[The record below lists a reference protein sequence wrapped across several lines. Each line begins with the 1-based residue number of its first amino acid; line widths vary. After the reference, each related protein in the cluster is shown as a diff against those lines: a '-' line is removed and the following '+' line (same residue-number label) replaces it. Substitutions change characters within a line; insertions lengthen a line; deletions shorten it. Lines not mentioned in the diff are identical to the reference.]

1 MARLKLYRKPGKKY
15 RTELRPSRIEILIL
29 PLLICFLI
37 SIVVWCYAT
46 GHSRSETQPP
56 VNPPCSDTAD
66 TADTTEAPME
76 GADAPEAPTEGEDQP
91 AESEGHP
98 SDV

>member
-1 MARLKLYRKPGKKY
+1 MALQKLYRKPGKKY

-46 GHSRSETQPP
+46 GHSRPEPQPP
-56 VNPPCSDTAD
+56 VNPPCSDA
-66 TADTTEAPME
+66 ADTTDAPE
-76 GADAPEAPTEGEDQP
+76 TGADAPEAPTEGVDQP
-91 AESEGHP
+91 AEGEGDS

>member
-1 MARLKLYRKPGKKY
+1 MALQKLYRKPGKKY

-37 SIVVWCYAT
+37 SVVVWCYAT
-46 GHSRSETQPP
+46 GHSRPDPEPP

-66 TADTTEAPME
+66 TTEAPVG
-76 GADAPEAPTEGEDQP
+76 GADAPEAPTEGVGEEWP
-91 AESEGHP
+91 ADSEGHP

>member
-1 MARLKLYRKPGKKY
+1 MALQKLYRKPGKKY
-15 RTELRPSRIEILIL
+15 RTELRPSRVEILIL

-37 SIVVWCYAT
+37 SIVVWSYAT
-46 GHSRSETQPP
+46 GHSRPEPKPP
-56 VNPPCSDTAD
+56 MEPPCSDTAE
-66 TADTTEAPME
+66 TTEAPME

>member
-1 MARLKLYRKPGKKY
+1 MALQKLYRKPGKKY
-15 RTELRPSRIEILIL
+15 RTELRPSRVEILIL

-37 SIVVWCYAT
+37 SIMVWSYAT
-46 GHSRSETQPP
+46 GHSRSEPSVSDTL
-56 VNPPCSDTAD
+56 PPCSD

-76 GADAPEAPTEGEDQP
+76 GADAPEAPTEGGEQP
-91 AESEGHP
+91 AEDEGHP